1 MQYTDEILA
10 VIGGLYIIL
19 RAIVYITPTRRD
31 NLVLDRVDKWMVRIK
46 LVTGLSLSQGIKKHS
61 PKQ

>member
-10 VIGGLYIIL
+10 VIGALYIIA
-19 RAIVYITPTRRD
+19 RAIVYFTPTRRD
-31 NLVLDRVDKWMVRIK
+31 NLILDKVDVWLSRIK

-61 PKQ
+61 PK